1 MSGAI
6 QFKGIRQ
13 GLLVTIP
20 PDDEWAKV
28 IADLATRIDQ
38 QAAFFK
44 GASVA
49 LDVDKRAVRR
59 HELANLLTILQ
70 KRDVNL
76 ISVLSTSATTQG
88 AARKLGLA
96 TELVEPPA
104 TQSHIPDTSRFVE
117 TNSEAPSL
125 KSDVH
130 GTEGVLIRRTLRS
143 GQSVQNNG
151 HVVILGDVN
160 AGSEIVA
167 GGDVVVWG
175 KLRGV
180 VHAGAYGDETCV
192 VCALD
197 LQPTQLRIAS
207 LISVSPPSKKR
218 RKHPERAYVED
229 GVIKA
234 EPWTD

>member
-28 IADLATRIDQ
+28 IADLAVRIDQ

-44 GASVA
+44 GASLA

-59 HELANLLTILQ
+59 HELANLLNILQ

-88 AARKLGLA
+88 AARKMGIA
-96 TELVEPPA
+96 TELVEAPA
-104 TQSHIPDTSRFVE
+104 ATHHTDTPKIGEV
-117 TNSEAPSL
+117 TLEAPTL

-143 GQSVQNNG
+143 GQSVQHNG
-151 HVVILGDVN
+151 HVVVLGDVN
-160 AGSEIVA
+160 AGAEIVA
-167 GGDVVVWG
+167 GGDVLVWG
-175 KLRGV
+175 RLRGV
-180 VHAGAYGDETCV
+180 VHAGAYGDESCM

-197 LQPTQLRIAS
+197 LQPTQLRIAA

-218 RKHPERAYVED
+218 RKNPERAYIEN
-229 GVIKA
+229 GMIKA

>member
-1 MSGAI
+1 MSGVI

-28 IADLATRIDQ
+28 IADLAMRIDQ
-38 QAAFFK
+38 QVAFFK
-44 GASVA
+44 GASLV

-59 HELANLLTILQ
+59 HELANLLNILQ

-96 TELVEPPA
+96 TELVEAPTTA
-104 TQSHIPDTSRFVE
+104 AHLPDALKIAEASP
-117 TNSEAPSL
+117 EAPML

-130 GTEGVLIRRTLRS
+130 GTEGVMIRRTLRS
-143 GQSVQNNG
+143 GQSVQHNG
-151 HVVILGDVN
+151 HVVVLGDVN
-160 AGSEIVA
+160 AGAEIVA
-167 GGDVVVWG
+167 GGDVLVWG
-175 KLRGV
+175 RLRGV

-197 LQPTQLRIAS
+197 LQPTQLRIAA

-218 RKHPERAYVED
+218 RKNPERAYIEN
-229 GVIKA
+229 GMIKA

>member
-28 IADLATRIDQ
+28 IADLAIRIDQ

-44 GASVA
+44 GASLA

-59 HELANLLTILQ
+59 HELANLLNILQ

-96 TELVEPPA
+96 IELVDPQA
-104 TQSHIPDTSRFVE
+104 TASPVPDVLKMTESAP
-117 TNSEAPSL
+117 EAPML

-130 GTEGVLIRRTLRS
+130 GTEGLLIRRTLRS
-143 GQSVQNNG
+143 GQSVQHNG

-175 KLRGV
+175 RLRGV

-197 LQPTQLRIAS
+197 LQPTQLRIGA

-218 RKHPERAYVED
+218 RKHPERAYIDD
-229 GVIKA
+229 GMIRA

>member
-13 GLLVTIP
+13 GVLVTIA

-38 QAAFFK
+38 QATFFK
-44 GASVA
+44 GANIVLE
-49 LDVDKRAVRR
+49 LDRRGVRR
-59 HELANLLTILQ
+59 HELANLINILQ
-70 KRDVNL
+70 KREVNL
-76 ISVLSTSATTQG
+76 VSVLSSSATTQG

-96 TELVEPPA
+96 TELVDPPVSHHIPEVLNEAVPA
-104 TQSHIPDTSRFVE
+104 T
-117 TNSEAPSL
+117 EAPAL
-125 KSDVH
+125 KSDVQ
-130 GTEGVLIRRTLRS
+130 GTEGILIRRTLRS
-143 GQSVQNNG
+143 GQSVQNDG

-167 GGDVVVWG
+167 GGDVMVWG
-175 KLRGV
+175 RLRGV
-180 VHAGAYGDETCV
+180 VHAGAYGDETCI

-207 LISVSPPSKKR
+207 LISVSPPAKKR